1 MTFVQVVG
9 GCVYRFFPI
18 EKCLVLLMNRLVNKI
33 VSLNLLLD
41 FSKCKKSTSILF
53 EGHGN
58 NVGVI
63 SAAARISSYISLTQ
77 SYIQMV

>member
-1 MTFVQVVG
+1 M
-9 GCVYRFFPI
+9 
-18 EKCLVLLMNRLVNKI
+18 KRLVNKI

-41 FSKCKKSTSILF
+41 FSKCKKSTSIPF

-63 SAAARISSYISLTQ
+63 SAAGRICSYI
-77 SYIQMV
+77 

>member
-1 MTFVQVVG
+1 M
-9 GCVYRFFPI
+9 
-18 EKCLVLLMNRLVNKI
+18 KRLVNKI

-41 FSKCKKSTSILF
+41 FSKCKKSTSIPF

-63 SAAARISSYISLTQ
+63 SATGRICSYI
-77 SYIQMV
+77 